1 MNLEPR
7 PCHHCGTS
15 IGDSPYRIVL
25 QGLADDHDLPLCRSC
40 QSLRQAGQLP
50 ADLLVQQWVFA
61 RSGPSIAENEV
72 EEVIVRLECL
82 GCGDPL
88 ARTDASAG
96 ASASGASGAV
106 DARRL
111 PDGSLTTEC
120 ARCQRTNLLAR
131 RGPQMVAVRLW

>member
-1 MNLEPR
+1 MTLEPR
-7 PCHHCGTS
+7 TCHHCGAS

-25 QGLADDHDLPLCRSC
+25 QGWADDHDLPLCRSC

-50 ADLLVQQWVFA
+50 ADLLVQQWVFTQA
-61 RSGPSIAENEV
+61 GPSAADSDLEQV
-72 EEVIVRLECL
+72 LVRLECL
-82 GCGDPL
+82 GCGSVL
-88 ARTDASAG
+88 ARTDAA
-96 ASASGASGAV
+96 AV

-120 ARCQRTNLLAR
+120 ADCQRTNLLAR

>member
-1 MNLEPR
+1 MTLEPR

-25 QGLADDHDLPLCRSC
+25 QGWADDHDLPLCRSC
-40 QSLRQAGQLP
+40 PSLRQAGQLP
-50 ADLLVQQWVFA
+50 ADLLVQQWVFTQA
-61 RSGPSIAENEV
+61 GPATTESDLAQV
-72 EEVIVRLECL
+72 LVRLECL
-82 GCGDPL
+82 GCGSML
-88 ARTDASAG
+88 ARADAATI
-96 ASASGASGAV
+96 

-120 ARCQRTNLLAR
+120 ADCQRTNLIAR

>member
-15 IGDSPYRIVL
+15 IGDSPHRIVL
-25 QGLADDHDLPLCRSC
+25 QGWADDHDLPLCRSC

-50 ADLLVQQWVFA
+50 ADMLVQQWLFT
-61 RSGPSIAENEV
+61 RSGPSAAGSEV
-72 EEVIVRLECL
+72 EQVIVRLECL
-82 GCGDPL
+82 GCGDSL
-88 ARTDASAG
+88 AGMDAS
-96 ASASGASGAV
+96 SAAGAV

>member
-1 MNLEPR
+1 MSLEPR

-25 QGLADDHDLPLCRSC
+25 QGWADDHDLPLCRSC

-61 RSGPSIAENEV
+61 RSGPSIAGDEV
-72 EEVIVRLECL
+72 KQVIVRLECL
-82 GCGDPL
+82 GCGDAL
-88 ARTDASAG
+88 ARADAAAAAG
-96 ASASGASGAV
+96 ATN
-106 DARRL
+106 ARRL

>member
-1 MNLEPR
+1 MTLEPR

-25 QGLADDHDLPLCRSC
+25 QGWADDHDLPLCRSC

-50 ADLLVQQWVFA
+50 ADLLVQQWVFTQA
-61 RSGPSIAENEV
+61 GPATTESDLAQV
-72 EEVIVRLECL
+72 LVRLECL
-82 GCGDPL
+82 GCGSILGRADV
-88 ARTDASAG
+88 AA
-96 ASASGASGAV
+96 AV

-111 PDGSLTTEC
+111 PDGSLTAEC
-120 ARCQRTNLLAR
+120 AECQRTNLLAR

>member
-1 MNLEPR
+1 MSLEPR
-7 PCHHCGTS
+7 PCHHCATS

-25 QGLADDHDLPLCRSC
+25 QGWADDHYLPLCRSC
-40 QSLRQAGQLP
+40 QALRQSGQLP
-50 ADLLVQQWVFA
+50 ADLLVQQWVFT
-61 RSGPSIAENEV
+61 RSGPEAAGGEV
-72 EEVIVRLECL
+72 EQVLVRLECL

-88 ARTDASAG
+88 ARADASASPG
-96 ASASGASGAV
+96 SV

-120 ARCQRTNLLAR
+120 AACQRTNLLAR

>member
-1 MNLEPR
+1 MSLEPR

-25 QGLADDHDLPLCRSC
+25 QGWAEDHQLPLCRSC
-40 QSLRQAGQLP
+40 QSLRQSGQLP
-50 ADLLVQQWVFA
+50 ADLLVQQWAFA
-61 RSGPSIAENEV
+61 RSGSVAAGGEV
-72 EEVIVRLECL
+72 EEVLVRLECL
-82 GCGDPL
+82 DCGEAL
-88 ARTDASAG
+88 ALAFADAAAG
-96 ASASGASGAV
+96 PGSV
-106 DARRL
+106 NARRL